1 MSAPRTL
8 VAPAVPSPSEDP
20 LGWAV
25 TSRETGKVVMWQNP
39 NLPAVLSTVGAVLTG
54 VSPRG
59 SGMQRGAAVGTLLV
73 STWWGVDE
81 LARGVNPFRKA
92 LGAGGLTAVVAAT
105 VVALRRR

>member
-1 MSAPRTL
+1 MNALRAL
-8 VAPAVPSPSEDP
+8 VPPAVPSPGDDP

-25 TSRETGKVVMWQNP
+25 TSRETGEVVLWQNP
-39 NLPAVLSTVGAVLTG
+39 NLPAALSTVGAVLTG

-59 SGMQRGAAVGTLLV
+59 SGMQRGAAVATVLV

-92 LGAGGLTAVVAAT
+92 LGAGGLAAVAVAT